1 MTNKTLIR
9 FDHVEKTFPKKNG
22 TSQKVLDDVSL
33 SVNEGSIFG
42 IIGYSGAGKSTLIR
56 CINGIERPTNGNVF
70 FQDESVNHLKSKRLR
85 DVRQKIGMIFQQ
97 FNLMPSRT
105 VFQNIYLP
113 IKYQHL
119 EKETATKRVNR
130 LLDLVGLP
138 DKAKAFPSELSGGQ
152 QQRVAIARALIDN
165 PKVLLCDEATS
176 ALDPQTTQDIL
187 DLLKK
192 LNHELGITLIVV
204 THEMDVIEQICDDV
218 AVLDHG
224 QIVESGDV
232 YSIFA
237 DPKDELTK
245 KFIDTTSRLDLSDE
259 IVHSHLINLSGSQR
273 LVKITYLHGKAMQPL
288 ISYISRTFEVDA
300 NIVVGDIKIL
310 HSKPI
315 GGLVF
320 VLDGSPEQIE
330 HALGYLKDQDIRVE
344 VLDNVKS
351 D

>member
-1 MTNKTLIR
+1 MTNNALIK

-22 TSQKVLDDVSL
+22 VSQKVLNDVSL
-33 SVNEGSIFG
+33 SINEGSIFG

-56 CINGIERPTNGNVF
+56 CVNGIEKPTRGNVF
-70 FQDESVNHLKSKRLR
+70 FQDQVINQLKAGELR
-85 DVRQKIGMIFQQ
+85 NARQKIGMIFQQ

-113 IKYQHL
+113 IKYQHQK
-119 EKETATKRVNR
+119 KEEAAKRVDK

-138 DKAKAFPSELSGGQ
+138 DKANAFPSELSGGQ

-187 DLLKK
+187 DLLRR
-192 LNHELGITLIVV
+192 LNRELGITLIVV

-237 DPKDELTK
+237 DPKDDLTK
-245 KFIDTTSRLDLSDE
+245 RFIDTTSRLDLSDE
-259 IVHSHLINLSGSQR
+259 IIHSHLINLSGSQR
-273 LVKITYLHGKAMQPL
+273 LVKITYLNGKAMQPL

-310 HSKPI
+310 QSKPI

-320 VLDGSPEQIE
+320 VLDGKPEQIE
-330 HALGYLKDQDIRVE
+330 HALSYLKDQDIRVE
-344 VLDNVKS
+344 VLDYVKS